1 MHKAVLSIFISENKV
16 FIVSICGCV
25 ECLKENIINKVV
37 IVCLR
42 GSAAVCPLVDAC
54 ANYNSYMMSFYH
66 TIKNVN
72 FTADELRL
80 CYS

>member
-1 MHKAVLSIFISENKV
+1 MWM
-16 FIVSICGCV
+16 
-25 ECLKENIINKVV
+25 CLKENIINKVV
-37 IVCLR
+37 IVYLR
-42 GSAAVCPLVDAC
+42 GSNTAAVCPLVDAC
-54 ANYNSYMMSFYH
+54 TNYNSYMTSFYH